1 MCYNGLIMID
11 NKNKLKDRFLSII
24 MDKNMKEQL
33 KSIARKKEV
42 GVSTLSRIWL
52 AEKLQNVG

>member
-1 MCYNGLIMID
+1 MID